1 LRSTYL
7 APPLYSD
14 EIMMNPRGQ
23 ASKCYLPSARRAG
36 CPVLRAASAACFALL
51 SLKAAAQQPYR
62 PHSAAVQ
69 SFHDAVAAAWA
80 RLPQRQDL
88 AAQGVSAAARYAA
101 GGAFL
106 PNAPYVIGTYF
117 NDKAVGSN
125 YNYLTAQAE
134 VGTPIWLPGQGRA
147 TQATARADG
156 IAVEAAIEAAHLAL
170 AAQVLDL
177 AAQASVAAT
186 ARHVAARRLTTA
198 QSLSTDLA
206 RQFRVG
212 EAAQSDALAASA
224 DAANTAITLSNAEAQ
239 LAAAQAALAAVVG
252 TPAVPRLDAPGPAP
266 GPIPAS
272 AHPRIIAATRAVEAA
287 QASARLTRID
297 IRDSPEIGL
306 QGINEKQPNSKWDTR
321 FGVTIRFPFATEA
334 RNAPRRAAAE
344 QAVTQAMVQ
353 LALAQREV
361 AAGLQQAQA
370 MLAGAERSSAA
381 SIRAAAELDKRR
393 GQIER
398 AWRVGEMPLIEV
410 VRANALAY
418 DAEYARDKART
429 DLAAARL
436 RLRLAAGLLP

>member
-1 LRSTYL
+1 MMVSMANPARFRQRSLGATLRRVGL
-7 APPLYSD
+7 AVLASGAVLSVSAGAFARMPS
-14 EIMMNPRGQ
+14 EAPR
-23 ASKCYLPSARRAG
+23 
-36 CPVLRAASAACFALL
+36 PV
-51 SLKAAAQQPYR
+51 P
-62 PHSAAVQ
+62 
-69 SFHDAVAAAWA
+69 SFHDAVTAAWG

-88 AAQGVSAAARYAA
+88 AVQGRSAAARYAA

-106 PNAPYVIGTYF
+106 PNAPYAIGTYF

-147 TQATARADG
+147 TQATAQADG
-156 IAVEAAIEAAHLAL
+156 VAVEAAIEAAHLAL

-177 AAQASVAAT
+177 AAQASVAVN
-186 ARHVAARRLTTA
+186 ARDVAARRLATA

-224 DAANTAITLSNAEAQ
+224 DAANTAVTLSNAEAQ

-266 GPIPAS
+266 GPGPLS
-272 AHPRIIAATRAVEAA
+272 THPRIVAATRAVEAA
-287 QASARLTRID
+287 QAAARLAQID
-297 IRDSPEIGL
+297 IRDSPEVGL

-321 FGVTIRFPFATEA
+321 FGVTIRFSFATEA

-344 QAVTQAMVQ
+344 QAITQAMVQ
-353 LALAQREV
+353 LTVAQREV

-381 SIRAAAELDKRR
+381 STRAASELEKRR

-398 AWRVGEMPLIEV
+398 AWRLGEMPFIEL
-410 VRANALAY
+410 VRANALAF
-418 DAEYARDKART
+418 DA
-429 DLAAARL
+429 AAARDRARTTRAAAAL
-436 RLRLAAGLLP
+436 DLRLAQGIVP

>member
-1 LRSTYL
+1 MMTPL
-7 APPLYSD
+7 AGRARLQQHGTHAT
-14 EIMMNPRGQ
+14 PRCGRLAVL
-23 ASKCYLPSARRAG
+23 ASWAVLSVLAGTFARTPSEA
-36 CPVLRAASAACFALL
+36 PRAAS
-51 SLKAAAQQPYR
+51 
-62 PHSAAVQ
+62 
-69 SFHDAVAAAWA
+69 SFHDAVAAAWG

-88 AAQGVSAAARYAA
+88 AAQGASAAARYAA

-106 PNAPYVIGTYF
+106 PNAPYAIGTYI
-117 NDKAVGSN
+117 NDKALGSN

-134 VGTPIWLPGQGRA
+134 IGTPIWLPGEGRA
-147 TQATARADG
+147 TQATAKADG
-156 IAVEAAIEAAHLAL
+156 AAVEAAIEAAHLAL

-177 AAQASVAAT
+177 AAQASVAAN
-186 ARHVAARRLTTA
+186 ARDVAARRLATS
-198 QSLSTDLA
+198 QSLSNDLT

-224 DAANTAITLSNAEAQ
+224 DAANTAMTLSNAEAQ
-239 LAAAQAALAAVVG
+239 LAAAQASLAAVVG
-252 TPAVPRLDAPGPAP
+252 TPTVPRLDAPGPPP
-266 GPIPAS
+266 GPSPAS
-272 AHPRIIAATRAVEAA
+272 AHPRIVAATRAVEAA
-287 QASARLTRID
+287 QAAARLTQIGN
-297 IRDSPEIGL
+297 RDSPEVGL
-306 QGINEKQPNSKWDTR
+306 QGINEKQPGTKWDTR

-344 QAVTQAMVQ
+344 QAITQATVQ
-353 LALAQREV
+353 LTLAQREV

-381 SIRAAAELDKRR
+381 STRAAAELDKRR

-398 AWRVGEMPLIEV
+398 AWRLGEMPLIEV

-418 DAEYARDKART
+418 DAEYARDKAHT